1 MIVLKKDFVHEDTE
15 SFCAKGKKL
24 SSGKAFYLK
33 DMNGIIHYGGKQC
46 AEKYATNDL
55 SQVPDLT
62 KSLIAR
68 HDGHSTV
75 GSSGGN
81 YREQNNT
88 EKSKAITYILLR
100 EEKLSHYTLGGKGI
114 SYNILKKY
122 YDVYQKDNDLPNN
135 AVNHILNIEKKS
147 TKRLSLNNLLNCY
160 AYQYILERTLDYLT
174 QKDNLKGIEFIN
186 DLLGGLT
193 HYCSLT
199 DKQIDGLSKWLQYLP
214 KDLKE
219 AKLKKFDV

>member
-33 DMNGIIHYGGKQC
+33 DINGNIHYGGKQC
-46 AEKYATNDL
+46 AEKHATNDL
-55 SQVPDLT
+55 SQIPDLT

-68 HDGHSTV
+68 HDGHSTEG
-75 GSSGGN
+75 GSGRTDG
-81 YREQNNT
+81 EQNNT

-100 EEKLSHYTLGGKGI
+100 EEILSHYTLSGKGI
-114 SYNILKKY
+114 SYSILEGY
-122 YDVYQKDNDLPNN
+122 YKIYQKDNDLPKNT
-135 AVNHILNIEKKS
+135 VNHILNIEKKS
-147 TKRLSLNNLLNCY
+147 TKRLSLKNLLNCH
-160 AYQYILERTLDYLT
+160 AHQYILERTLDHLT
-174 QKDNLKGIEFIN
+174 QKGNVKGIKFIN
-186 DLLGGLT
+186 DLLDGLT
-193 HYCSLT
+193 QYCSLT

-214 KDLKE
+214 KDLSE